1 MRDSIAVAMSGGVDS
16 SVAAWL
22 LQQQGEQT
30 VGGHHAPVYP
40 GGAGPRPGERC
51 HILEDIQDARAV
63 AAQLGI
69 PHHALTCPVP
79 SGSGSWSPLSGRM
92 SRAAL
97 RIPA

>member
-30 VGGHHAPVYP
+30 VGVTMRLFTPEELAP
-40 GGAGPRPGERC
+40 GQGERC

-69 PHHALTCPVP
+69 PHHALD
-79 SGSGSWSPLSGRM
+79 LSGPFRERVM
-92 SRAAL
+92 E
-97 RIPA
+97 PFGPGV